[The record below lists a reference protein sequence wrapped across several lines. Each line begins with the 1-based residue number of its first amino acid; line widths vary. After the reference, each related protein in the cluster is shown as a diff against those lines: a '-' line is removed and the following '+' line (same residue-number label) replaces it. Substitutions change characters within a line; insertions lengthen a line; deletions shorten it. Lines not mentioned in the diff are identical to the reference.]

1 MVASVVMKAVKM
13 SVSFERALGDRTLS
27 AARRSGTGVSS
38 WLAGAA
44 AARLRADALREFLD
58 DWEAED
64 GALTTDELRRAE
76 AELGLRT
83 GEPVAAEPGDRILTS
98 DPDDIRRLA
107 TAAGTRA
114 AVVTC

>member
-13 SVSFERALGDRTLS
+13 SVSFERALGDRIRS

-58 DWEAED
+58 EWEAEN
-64 GALTTDELRRAE
+64 GPLTTDELRRAE

-83 GEPVAAEPGDRILTS
+83 GEPAA
-98 DPDDIRRLA
+98 
-107 TAAGTRA
+107 
-114 AVVTC
+114 